1 MLNFVSKSFIQLT
14 IKELHDLFA
23 LRSEVFVVEQNCVYQ
38 DIDGKDPKGIHILGL
53 DKKKKI
59 AAYARVLPKG
69 ESYSSY
75 VSIGRLVV
83 SKTHRGKN
91 YGHDLVKKGIEEAIK
106 LDVTSSIKISAQAH
120 LVSFYNSHGFIEEGE
135 GYLEDGIPHIA
146 MTFKP

>member
-1 MLNFVSKSFIQLT
+1 M
-14 IKELHDLFA
+14 
-23 LRSEVFVVEQNCVYQ
+23 
-38 DIDGKDPKGIHILGL
+38 
-53 DKKKKI
+53 
-59 AAYARVLPKG
+59 PKG

-91 YGHDLVKKGIEEAIK
+91 YGHGLVKKGIEEAIK

-120 LVSFYNSHGFIEEGE
+120 LISFYNSHGFIEDGE